1 MNEKEFE
8 EKYNKYNRLLY
19 GIIYGYML
27 NEADSKD
34 ILQDVFIKY
43 LNINKKFNDI
53 ESEKYY
59 LIRMTINMCNNY
71 YKKNKRFEYLDKD
84 IVDNKDNNYL
94 LRNIIKNLPQKYKEI
109 IILYYYD
116 SYDINQISSIL
127 KISSSAVKKRL
138 ERARDKIKEELG
150 DEYEA

>member
-19 GIIYGYML
+19 GIIYGYTL